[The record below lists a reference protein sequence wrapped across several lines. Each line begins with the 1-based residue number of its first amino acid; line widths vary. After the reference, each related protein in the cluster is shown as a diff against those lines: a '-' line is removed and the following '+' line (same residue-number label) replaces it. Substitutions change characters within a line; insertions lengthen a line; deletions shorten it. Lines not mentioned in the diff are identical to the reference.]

1 MNVKGLLLAIN
12 CYFILPVVC
21 VFTGSWFLFGAL
33 SESESKYW
41 LILISCLLYIVISV
55 FLGFKYVYKI
65 ATNNSDSKD
74 KKIFVIGITI
84 LIIILIIFFKIYY
97 KR

>member
-33 SESESKYW
+33 SESESKY
-41 LILISCLLYIVISV
+41 
-55 FLGFKYVYKI
+55 
-65 ATNNSDSKD
+65 
-74 KKIFVIGITI
+74 
-84 LIIILIIFFKIYY
+84 
-97 KR
+97 